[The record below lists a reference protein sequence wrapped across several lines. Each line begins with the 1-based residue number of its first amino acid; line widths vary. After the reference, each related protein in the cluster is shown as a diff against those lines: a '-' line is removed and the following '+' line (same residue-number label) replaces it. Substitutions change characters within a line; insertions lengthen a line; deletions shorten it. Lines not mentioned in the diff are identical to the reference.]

1 MYKIGQYRRS
11 TQEQYFIPFV
21 KDTNY
26 EIGTQST
33 TTVAVNDVVFTN
45 PCLNLKGN
53 LTMNNTN
60 CYYIRFEIK
69 KKVDDIQII
78 RLKLRDTQATE
89 DNEQLI
95 EIFEIG
101 AGDGETVPLEIII
114 APNNSYNQIVWELQR
129 TTDDYRKTS
138 RQIQIEIKE
147 FAQLI
152 NIMGRLTANNSN
164 VRYLT
169 KIGIQGPPSLL
180 TCINREQIRLGKNGI
195 YELNNNK
202 IKITYIGFVPRSL
215 IDYFI
220 LDFEYTQEED

>member
-1 MYKIGQYRRS
+1 
-11 TQEQYFIPFV
+11 
-21 KDTNY
+21 
-26 EIGTQST
+26 
-33 TTVAVNDVVFTN
+33 
-45 PCLNLKGN
+45 
-53 LTMNNTN
+53 MNNTN
-60 CYYIRFEIK
+60 CYYIRFNIK
-69 KKVDDIQII
+69 KNVDNIQII

-101 AGDGETVPLEIII
+101 AGDEETVPLEIII